1 MHENNVLKMNKNHDK
16 NDSIAI
22 IPRMEPIYVLRYCVK
37 GKTNERIKQNIR
49 RKWIMHIMYAAYGLY
64 SAMVQ
69 KNLSLCNH
77 TDTSNV
83 QQNDTHLK
91 WENALKYNE

>member
-1 MHENNVLKMNKNHDK
+1 
-16 NDSIAI
+16 
-22 IPRMEPIYVLRYCVK
+22 
-37 GKTNERIKQNIR
+37 
-49 RKWIMHIMYAAYGLY
+49 MHIMYAAYGLY

-69 KNLSLCNH
+69 KNLLLCNH